1 MSDYKLGKKI
11 LPPAPPPA
19 PEWRPYKKNMQINR
33 SGQIRTVDPKNEVAN
48 PPYGWPNYR
57 PAIPLEPDLPDL
69 GDDEAIV

>member
-1 MSDYKLGKKI
+1 MSGLGKKVV
-11 LPPAPPPA
+11 PPAPPPE
-19 PEWRPYKKNMQINR
+19 PEWKPYKKNMQIN
-33 SGQIRTVDPKNEVAN
+33 SKGQIRTSNPAYEVAS